1 MGATARELAVGIA
14 PRVAEAVTGG
24 GRHLVAVAG
33 PPASGK
39 STLASELV
47 DALVERGLSAVMV
60 PMDGFHLD
68 NSVLTA
74 RGLLPR
80 KGAAETFDAA
90 GFVAAMERVKAGGE
104 VILPSFDRS
113 LEKSIAGSIVVPAD
127 ADVVVVEG
135 NYLLLDQGAW
145 AALSALWSISVFLE
159 VDEQELERRLMQ
171 RWRYYGYSDEDAMRK
186 ARGNDMVNA
195 RVVAATAGRADLVV
209 HE

>member
-1 MGATARELAVGIA
+1 
-14 PRVAEAVTGG
+14 
-24 GRHLVAVAG
+24 
-33 PPASGK
+33 
-39 STLASELV
+39 
-47 DALVERGLSAVMV
+47 
-60 PMDGFHLD
+60 
-68 NSVLTA
+68 
-74 RGLLPR
+74 
-80 KGAAETFDAA
+80 
-90 GFVAAMERVKAGGE
+90 MERVKAGGE